1 MPLWDRRTD
10 PPVIAGGPASPA
22 DRRIR
27 TQPAGGKT
35 LDHDTQSD
43 RAANRWLALALVGL
57 AGLAILTIVVGIHV
71 VIPFDRPLLD
81 LASSWTSLT
90 PVWNLFSTLGNL
102 PMIPIGLGFVV
113 WLWWKGRHR
122 EAVLVFLLLAAA
134 TGTTEG
140 LKVLI
145 ARTRPEVGGGGNII
159 PGTEFSYPSGHSLE
173 DVMILGMIGLK
184 LWRRL
189 RSQLVRGLY
198 VVLATAFVVV
208 VEISRVAL
216 STHYPSDMLA
226 GIFGGF
232 AALGLYAFFS
242 RRGGWADRPPESE
255 PR

>member
-1 MPLWDRRTD
+1 MVAAEPTRPARSDRHRTA
-10 PPVIAGGPASPA
+10 PEATA
-22 DRRIR
+22 
-27 TQPAGGKT
+27 
-35 LDHDTQSD
+35 LDHQSAS
-43 RAANRWLALALVGL
+43 RRNASAWLALALVSL
-57 AGLAILTIVVGIHV
+57 AGLAILTFVVGSHV

-81 LASSWTSLT
+81 LASSWSSLDS
-90 PVWNLFSTLGNL
+90 VWNLFTTLGNL

-122 EAVLVFLLLAAA
+122 EAIVVFLLLAAA
-134 TGTTEG
+134 TATTEG

-145 ARTRPEVGGGGNII
+145 ARARPDPGAPGANLV
-159 PGTEFSYPSGHSLE
+159 PGTQFSYPSGHSLE

-189 RSQLVRGLY
+189 SSQLGRVLY
-198 VVLATAFVVV
+198 AVLAIAFVVV

-216 STHYPSDMLA
+216 SSHYPSDMLA

-232 AALGLYAFFS
+232 AALGLYAWFS
-242 RRGGWADRPPESE
+242 RRGGWADEPPEPD

>member
-1 MPLWDRRTD
+1 MLARRSNPSAEGT
-10 PPVIAGGPASPA
+10 A
-22 DRRIR
+22 
-27 TQPAGGKT
+27 
-35 LDHDTQSD
+35 LDTHQRSD
-43 RAANRWLALALVGL
+43 RNATAWLALALVGL
-57 AGLAILTIVVGIHV
+57 AGLVILTIVVGSHV
-71 VIPFDRPLLD
+71 VIPFDKPLLD

-122 EAVLVFLLLAAA
+122 EAVLVLVLLAAA
-134 TGTTEG
+134 TVTTEG

-145 ARTRPEVGGGGNII
+145 ARTRPTVGGGNII

-184 LWRRL
+184 VWRRV
-189 RSQLVRGLY
+189 RSQVIRWLY
-198 VVLATAFVVV
+198 VVLAAAFVVV

-216 STHYPSDMLA
+216 ATHYPSDMLA
-226 GIFGGF
+226 GLFGGF
-232 AALGLYAFFS
+232 AALGLYAWFS

>member
-1 MPLWDRRTD
+1 MPLFDAAGDPPRMTDVMHPQSPTDRRATE
-10 PPVIAGGPASPA
+10 
-22 DRRIR
+22 
-27 TQPAGGKT
+27 
-35 LDHDTQSD
+35 
-43 RAANRWLALALVGL
+43 WLALALV
-57 AGLAILTIVVGIHV
+57 TVVGLILLTV
-71 VIPFDRPLLD
+71 VISSQAVIPFDRPLLD
-81 LASSWTSLT
+81 LAGTWSALA

-134 TGTTEG
+134 TATTEG

-145 ARTRPEVGGGGNII
+145 GRTRPTAGGGGNII
-159 PGTEFSYPSGHSLE
+159 PGTEFSYPSGHSFE

-189 RSQLVRGLY
+189 RSLLVRVLY
-198 VVLATAFVVV
+198 VVLASAFVVV

-216 STHYPSDMLA
+216 ATHFPSDMLA

-232 AALGLYAFFS
+232 AALGLYGWWS
-242 RRGGWADRPPESE
+242 RSGGWADRPPEPQLE
-255 PR
+255 R

>member
-1 MPLWDRRTD
+1 M
-10 PPVIAGGPASPA
+10 ASA
-22 DRRIR
+22 DRRVPQQEGTALDTR
-27 TQPAGGKT
+27 QPAG
-35 LDHDTQSD
+35 
-43 RAANRWLALALVGL
+43 RNANGWLALGLVGIV
-57 AGLAILTIVVGIHV
+57 GLVIMTVLVGSHV
-71 VIPFDRPLLD
+71 VIPFDKPFLD
-81 LASSWTSLT
+81 LASSWTTLD

-122 EAVLVFLLLAAA
+122 EAIVVFLLLAAA
-134 TGTTEG
+134 TATTEG
-140 LKVLI
+140 LKVLV
-145 ARTRPEVGGGGNII
+145 ARPRPEVGASGANII

-189 RSQLVRGLY
+189 RSQLGRVLY
-198 VVLATAFVVV
+198 VVLAAAFVVV

-216 STHYPSDMLA
+216 SSHFPSDMLA

-232 AALGLYAFFS
+232 AALGLYGWLS
-242 RRGGWADRPPESE
+242 RRGGWADKPPESE